1 MTLPLSPGL
10 AQAGIA
16 LLDLLQRR
24 PLSAP
29 ELLSGLPKVGG
40 MSSAS
45 ALSLA
50 EALAWLDINEMGQLQ
65 ASAAGLQVHGADG
78 YEAALR
84 SILLHYV
91 DTQNPDW
98 LQNAPYG
105 RSRVLN
111 FCPVGVR
118 QVFVEAGLAGALDG
132 DEVVNFWDFLAAI
145 ARGLQ
150 KDQLVAIGREGERLT
165 MIYEETRTGAKPRWV
180 AIDSNQDGY
189 DVLSVR
195 AADDRAFLSIE
206 VKASRGRTS
215 GTLHLTRHEWEI
227 ALDRPA
233 HLFHLW
239 DLSCTPPKLAA
250 VGMDDMAAH
259 IPTDAGAGGW
269 ESVEVP
275 FKAFE
280 RLFGPAVL

>member
-1 MTLPLSPGL
+1 VTLALSPGL

-24 PLSAP
+24 PLSAAD
-29 ELLSGLPKVGG
+29 LLSGLPKVGG

-50 EALAWLDINEMGQLQ
+50 EALAWLDINETGKLQ
-65 ASAAGLQVHGADG
+65 ASAAGLQVCGADG

-98 LQNAPYG
+98 LQNATYG

-118 QVFVEAGLAGALDG
+118 QVFVEAGLAGALD
-132 DEVVNFWDFLAAI
+132 DEVVAFWDWLAAI

-165 MIYEETRTGAKPRWV
+165 LIHEEARTGAKPRWI
-180 AIDSNQDGY
+180 AIDNNQDGY

-206 VKASRGRTS
+206 VKASRSGRNGS
-215 GTLHLTRHEWEI
+215 LHLTRHEWEI
-227 ALDRPA
+227 ALDRRF

-239 DLSCTPPKLAA
+239 DLSCAPPKLAS
-250 VGMDDMAAH
+250 VGMDEMGAH
-259 IPTDAGAGGW
+259 VPVDAGAGGW
-269 ESVEVP
+269 EMVEVP

-280 RLFGPAVL
+280 SLFSPALI

>member
-1 MTLPLSPGL
+1 MTLLLSPGL

-16 LLDLLQRR
+16 LLELLQRR

-40 MSSAS
+40 MSSTA

-50 EALAWLDINEMGQLQ
+50 EALAWLETNQAGQLRV
-65 ASAAGLQVHGADG
+65 SAAGMKVHGANA

-84 SILLHYV
+84 CILLHYV
-91 DTQNPDW
+91 ETQKPDW
-98 LQNAPYG
+98 LQNAVYG

-111 FCPVGVR
+111 FCPIGVR
-118 QVFVEAGLAGALDG
+118 QVFVEAGLAGVPDV
-132 DEVVNFWDFLAAI
+132 DVVDFWDWLAGI

-150 KDQLVAIGREGERLT
+150 KDSLLAIGREGERLT
-165 MIYEETRTGAKPRWV
+165 LIHEQARTGAKPRWV
-180 AIDSNQDGY
+180 AVDSNQDGY
-189 DVLSVR
+189 DVLSVKG
-195 AADDRAFLSIE
+195 ADDRALLSIE
-206 VKASRGRTS
+206 VKASQAGMR

-227 ALDRPA
+227 ALDRPF
-233 HLFHLW
+233 HVFHLW
-239 DLSCTPPKLAA
+239 DLSRSSPSLAT
-250 VGMDDMAAH
+250 VGIHEMAIH

-280 RLFGPAVL
+280 CLFGTALQ

>member
-1 MTLPLSPGL
+1 MTLLLSPGL

-29 ELLSGLPKVGG
+29 ELLFGLPKIGG
-40 MSSAS
+40 MSSTA

-50 EALAWLDINEMGQLQ
+50 EALAWLDINESGQLY
-65 ASAAGLQVHGADG
+65 ASAAGLKICGADG

-84 SILLHYV
+84 AILLHYV
-91 DTQNPDW
+91 EAEKPDW
-98 LQNAPYG
+98 LQNAVYG

-111 FCPVGVR
+111 FCPIGVR
-118 QVFVEAGLAGALDG
+118 QVFVEAGLAGAPD
-132 DEVVNFWDFLAAI
+132 DEVVHFWDGLANI

-150 KDQLVAIGREGERLT
+150 KDHLLTIGREGERFTLAH
-165 MIYEETRTGAKPRWV
+165 EEARTGAKPSWV

-189 DVLSVR
+189 DVLSVK
-195 AADDRAFLSIE
+195 AANDPALLSIE
-206 VKASRGRTS
+206 VKASRGGMS

-227 ALDRPA
+227 ALDRSL
-233 HLFHLW
+233 HIFHLW
-239 DLSCTPPKLAA
+239 DLSRAPLRLAT
-250 VGMDDMAAH
+250 VGMDEMAAH

-269 ESVEVP
+269 EGVEVP
-275 FKAFE
+275 FNAFE
-280 RLFGPAVL
+280 SLFGPALL

>member
-1 MTLPLSPGL
+1 MTLALSPGL

-24 PLSAP
+24 PLSAAD
-29 ELLSGLPKVGG
+29 LLSGLPKVGG

-50 EALAWLDINEMGQLQ
+50 EALAWLDINEAGELQ
-65 ASAAGLQVHGADG
+65 ASAAGVQVCDADG

-98 LQNAPYG
+98 LQNATFG

-118 QVFVEAGLAGALDG
+118 QVFVEAGLAGALD
-132 DEVVNFWDFLAAI
+132 DEVVAFWDWLAAI

-150 KDQLVAIGREGERLT
+150 KDQLVSIGREGERLT
-165 MIYEETRTGAKPRWV
+165 LIHEEARTGAKPRWI

-195 AADDRAFLSIE
+195 ATDDRAFLSIE
-206 VKASRGRTS
+206 VKASRSGRNGS
-215 GTLHLTRHEWEI
+215 LHLTRHEWEI
-227 ALDRPA
+227 ALDRPF

-239 DLSCTPPKLAA
+239 DLSCAPPRLAS
-250 VGMDDMAAH
+250 VGMDEMAAH
-259 IPTDAGAGGW
+259 VPIDAGAGGW
-269 ESVEVP
+269 EKVEVP

-280 RLFGPAVL
+280 SLFGPALI

>member
-1 MTLPLSPGL
+1 MTLLLSPGL

-29 ELLSGLPKVGG
+29 ELVSGLPKIGG
-40 MSSAS
+40 MPSTF

-50 EALAWLDINEMGQLQ
+50 EALAWLDINETGQLQ
-65 ASAAGLQVHGADG
+65 ASAAGLKVHGAGG

-84 SILLHYV
+84 CILLHYV
-91 DTQNPDW
+91 ETQNPDW
-98 LQNAPYG
+98 LQNAVYG

-118 QVFVEAGLAGALDG
+118 QVFVEAGLAGAPNDN
-132 DEVVNFWDFLAAI
+132 VVDFWDWLAGI

-150 KDQLVAIGREGERLT
+150 RDHSLAIGREGERLT
-165 MIYEETRTGAKPRWV
+165 LTHEEVRTGTKPRWV
-180 AIDSNQDGY
+180 AVDSNQDGY
-189 DVLSVR
+189 DVLSVK
-195 AADDRAFLSIE
+195 AAYDRTFLSIE
-206 VKASRGRTS
+206 VKASRGGMS

-227 ALDRPA
+227 ALDRPI

-239 DLSCTPPKLAA
+239 DLSCAAPKLAT
-250 VGMDDMAAH
+250 VGMDEMAVH
-259 IPTDAGAGGW
+259 IPNDAGAGGW
-269 ESVEVP
+269 EIVEVP

-280 RLFGPAVL
+280 SLFGAALL

>member
-1 MTLPLSPGL
+1 MTLLLSPGL

-40 MSSAS
+40 MSSSA

-50 EALAWLDINEMGQLQ
+50 EALAWLDINDTGQLQ
-65 ASAAGLQVHGADG
+65 ASAAGLKVHAAAG

-84 SILLHYV
+84 CLLLHYV
-91 DTQNPDW
+91 ETQSPDW
-98 LQNAPYG
+98 LQNAVYG
-105 RSRVLN
+105 RSRVLT

-118 QVFVEAGLAGALDG
+118 QVFVEAGLAGPPN
-132 DEVVNFWDFLAAI
+132 DEVVEFWDWLAGI

-150 KDQLVAIGREGERLT
+150 KDHLLATGREGERLT
-165 MIYEETRTGAKPRWV
+165 LTHEESRTGTKPRWV
-180 AIDSNQDGY
+180 AVDSNQDGY
-189 DVLSVR
+189 DVLSIK
-195 AADDRAFLSIE
+195 ASDDRTFLSIE
-206 VKASRGRTS
+206 VKASRGGRD
-215 GTLHLTRHEWEI
+215 GTLHLTRHEWDM
-227 ALDRPA
+227 ALDRPF
-233 HLFHLW
+233 HVFHLW
-239 DLSCTPPKLAA
+239 DLSSTPPRLATLGMEEMA
-250 VGMDDMAAH
+250 VH

-280 RLFGPAVL
+280 SLFGPALL

>member
-1 MTLPLSPGL
+1 MTLVLSPGL

-40 MSSAS
+40 MSATA

-50 EALAWLDINEMGQLQ
+50 DALAWMDINDMGQLQ
-65 ASAAGLQVHGADG
+65 VSAAGLKVHGANG

-84 SILLHYV
+84 CILAHYV
-91 DTQNPDW
+91 ETQNPDW
-98 LQNAPYG
+98 LQNAVYG

-111 FCPVGVR
+111 FCPAGVR
-118 QVFVEAGLAGALDG
+118 QVLVEAGLAGAPNDDLVD
-132 DEVVNFWDFLAAI
+132 FWDWLAGI

-150 KDQLVAIGREGERLT
+150 KDHLLAIGREGERLT
-165 MIYEETRTGAKPRWV
+165 LIHEEARTRAKPRWV
-180 AIDSNQDGY
+180 AVDSNQDGY
-189 DVLSVR
+189 DVLSVK

-206 VKASRGRTS
+206 VKASRGGAS

-227 ALDRPA
+227 ALDRPI
-233 HLFHLW
+233 HVFHLW
-239 DLSCTPPKLAA
+239 DLSCAPPRLATVEMDEMA
-250 VGMDDMAAH
+250 VH

-269 ESVEVP
+269 ESVEIP

-280 RLFGPAVL
+280 SLFSAALL